1 MCGIVSI
8 FNIQEQTPELRQ
20 QALRMSQ
27 KIRHRG
33 PDWSGIYC
41 GGSAIL
47 AHERL
52 SIVDPE
58 SGRQPLFAP
67 DKKQVLAVN
76 GEIYNHQNIRARFA
90 DTYQFQTGSDCEVIL
105 SLYREMRA
113 DTDFATLIYQGED
126 AVHSRI
132 CQMLEQLNGI
142 FAFALYD
149 VERDEF
155 LIARDPIG
163 VIPLYIGYDKD
174 GKVMVASELKAL
186 EGQCDHY
193 EPFLPGHYYYS
204 KTPGM
209 KRYYTRDWFEYATM
223 QKKYQI
229 DDNQKAAQ
237 QLAEAEPQEKAA
249 VAEIHDALEASVKRQ
264 LMSDVP
270 YGVLLSGGLDSSVI
284 SAIAEKYSTTR
295 VENGGETKAYWPRL
309 HSFAVGLK
317 GAPDLAKA
325 RLVAEHIGT
334 VHHEINYTIQEG
346 LDAIRDVIYFIETYD
361 VTTVR
366 ASTPMYLLARVIR
379 SMGIKMVL
387 SGEGAD
393 EVFGGYLYFH
403 KAPDAKAFHEETVRK
418 LGKLYMYDCLRAN
431 KSLAAWGIE
440 GRVPFLDKEFLD
452 VAMGMN
458 PVLKMC
464 PDKTIEKKVVRE
476 AFADLLPE
484 EVAWRQKEQFSDGV
498 GYSWIDTLKQ
508 ITASAVSDE
517 QMAYAAER
525 FPINPPQNKEEYY
538 YRSIFAEHFPSDSA
552 ARSVPSVPS
561 VACSTAEALAWD
573 ASFKNQNDPS
583 GRAVAG
589 VHEQAYK

>member
-20 QALRMSQ
+20 KALRMSA

-58 SGRQPLFAP
+58 SGKQPLFSP

-76 GEIYNHQNIRARFA
+76 GEIYNHQDIRRRFA
-90 DTYQFQTGSDCEVIL
+90 GRYQFQTGSDCEVIL
-105 SLYREMRA
+105 ALYREKGIH
-113 DTDFATLIYQGED
+113 FLED
-126 AVHSRI
+126 LS
-132 CQMLEQLNGI
+132 GI

-149 VERDEF
+149 VEKDEF

-163 VIPLYIGYDKD
+163 VIPLYIGYDAD
-174 GKVMVASELKAL
+174 GKVYVASELKAL
-186 EGQCDHY
+186 EGQCDRY
-193 EPFLPGHYYYS
+193 EPFLPGHYYWS
-204 KTPGM
+204 REGKM
-209 KRYYTRDWFEYATM
+209 KRYYQRDWFDY
-223 QKKYQI
+223 
-229 DDNQKAAQ
+229 DNVKDNPASVSA
-237 QLAEAEPQEKAA
+237 
-249 VAEIHDALEASVKRQ
+249 IHDALEAAVKRQ

-284 SAIAEKYSTTR
+284 SAIAEKFSEKR
-295 VENGGETKAYWPRL
+295 IEEDGATKAWWPRL

-325 RLVAEHIGT
+325 RMVADYIGT

-346 LDAIRDVIYFIETYD
+346 LDAIRDVIYYIETYD

-366 ASTPMYLLARVIR
+366 ASTPMYLLARVIK

-393 EVFGGYLYFH
+393 EIFGGYLYFH
-403 KAPDAKAFHEETVRK
+403 KAPNARAFHEETVRK
-418 LGKLYMYDCLRAN
+418 LSKLYLYDCLRAN
-431 KSLAAWGIE
+431 KSLSAWGVE

-452 VAMGMN
+452 VAMRTN
-458 PVLKMC
+458 PEAKMC
-464 PDKTIEKKVVRE
+464 PGQTIEKKIVRE
-476 AFADLLPE
+476 AFADMLPE

-498 GYSWIDTLKQ
+498 GYSWIDTLKK
-508 ITASAVSDE
+508 ITSDQVSDE
-517 QMAYAAER
+517 EMAHAAER
-525 FPINPPQNKEEYY
+525 FPINPPRNKEEYY

-552 ARSVPSVPS
+552 ALSVPSVPS

-573 ASFKNQNDPS
+573 EAFKNMNDPS

-589 VHEQAYK
+589 VHEDAYQK